1 MYCCSIANTHTNSK
15 ACNALHD
22 NQLLQIFLILISDWY
37 ANCGSRSIFF
47 SILVLSLYDQL
58 NWSNPLLVYKLLGF
72 DIFSFSFCVRSVW
85 SFNSECSKNYAD
97 ERDERMKNTHTLK
110 LRTFTRLAFIKRHKS
125 FILVA
130 WPIDWSSINFP
141 LFQSQTYSIDV
152 GFFSFCFFWS
162 YIFQCVFIFSHF
174 IIA

>member
-1 MYCCSIANTHTNSK
+1 MPEWSRRDRTFIFTYFACYWLLFTLSHPSSFIIRVCCVSIVPLRSWCVYNVINVLLQHCEHTHTNSK

-97 ERDERMKNTHTLK
+97 ERDERMKKHTHTQNAYVH
-110 LRTFTRLAFIKRHKS
+110 TIGIHK
-125 FILVA
+125 A
-130 WPIDWSSINFP
+130 P
-141 LFQSQTYSIDV
+141 
-152 GFFSFCFFWS
+152 
-162 YIFQCVFIFSHF
+162 
-174 IIA
+174 